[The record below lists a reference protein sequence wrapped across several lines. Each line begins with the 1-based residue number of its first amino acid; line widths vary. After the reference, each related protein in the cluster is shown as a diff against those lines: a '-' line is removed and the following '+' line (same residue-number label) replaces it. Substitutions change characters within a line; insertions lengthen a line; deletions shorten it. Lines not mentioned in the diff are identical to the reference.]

1 MSVASAS
8 QMHHIL
14 RIILFSTAQGCQRGS
29 DQTILS
35 AHPTKK
41 DPIMPRPS
49 LIHVIATLL
58 CSAALLTGCGGG
70 EEPVASEPA
79 IAAATVAVQTM
90 PTATATPAPTAAEI
104 PSDPQAAVIAAMRAQ
119 ANAGPYRNQTTIIS
133 DDETVELSAEVI
145 PPDRMR
151 ITNNLGGQSQEQ
163 ILIGDQG
170 WLKQGDTWVESPMS
184 GTDLIAQASGEMV
197 DEIVKTISDVT
208 LIGPEPVDGVDAL
221 VYSYTS
227 DMNKSD
233 TMKMDVIGSVKVWI
247 ATGSGLIIKQEIDD
261 EMMGVKSKTVQVI
274 TYDPN
279 ITIEPPVE

>member
-1 MSVASAS
+1 
-8 QMHHIL
+8 
-14 RIILFSTAQGCQRGS
+14 
-29 DQTILS
+29 
-35 AHPTKK
+35 
-41 DPIMPRPS
+41 MPRPS